1 MYINFETINPTLLD
15 LLSQKFNI
23 NSKNITILYKITNT
37 IEKKYDD
44 FEKSIYPYLFI
55 DNTYYIE
62 CDNSIYKI
70 TSQFESSSKITTENL
85 TSSINLKI
93 SKNDI
98 SKMYNNLNSIFT
110 IFKNDFPQSQ
120 VKVIS
125 IRDTP
130 KEKLLKYAYINGSI
144 LI

>member
-1 MYINFETINPTLLD
+1 
-15 LLSQKFNI
+15 
-23 NSKNITILYKITNT
+23 
-37 IEKKYDD
+37 
-44 FEKSIYPYLFI
+44 
-55 DNTYYIE
+55 
-62 CDNSIYKI
+62 
-70 TSQFESSSKITTENL
+70 
-85 TSSINLKI
+85 
-93 SKNDI
+93 
-98 SKMYNNLNSIFT
+98 MYNNLNSIFT